1 MIVTDC
7 NISDLVPALPVLPDM
22 TARFSENSLLIAVNL
37 LTEKCVR
44 ELGRTPNAIRIYV
57 APFCAFIAES
67 VLKYPQGL
75 QTLHLIHDGVLGEIA
90 ICENMPGDEPNLPW
104 AIKADSSV
112 ENLLIT
118 SNGTTAP
125 PPFKPEILYNR

>member
-22 TARFSENSLLIAVNL
+22 TGRFSENSLLIAVNS

-44 ELGRTPNAIRIYV
+44 EQGRTPNAIRIYV

-75 QTLHLIHDGVLGEIA
+75 QTLHLIHEGVLGEIA
-90 ICENMPGDEPNLPW
+90 VCRNLPGDAQNLPW
-104 AIKADSSV
+104 AIEADFAV
-112 ENLLIT
+112 GNLLVT
-118 SNGTTAP
+118 SNGTTLP
-125 PPFKPEILYNR
+125 SPFKPEILYNR